1 MNLTGFSVC
10 NNLVNGRLRVFIIT
24 IHWLFFFQ
32 VHDMK
37 DFLQNTLQKTFSIWQ
52 LFLPAVWKA
61 QAGFLSRSRRTIRSS
76 RSCRKPAGEY
86 SNIYNDHF
94 NILISLIENNF
105 CDKSGDVD
113 GNYGNGIDWKRE
125 KIRNIKNDNNEK
137 YNNYPAAATLSLV
150 LDLRDGA
157 LWKILSEI

>member
-1 MNLTGFSVC
+1 MFDLGFLSSLFIGCFSSTWNERHSVKHFAKDILKLTAS
-10 NNLVNGRLRVFIIT
+10 
-24 IHWLFFFQ
+24 
-32 VHDMK
+32 
-37 DFLQNTLQKTFSIWQ
+37 
-52 LFLPAVWKA
+52 LPAVWKA

-125 KIRNIKNDNNEK
+125 KIRDIKNDNNDK
-137 YNNYPAAATLSLV
+137 YNNYPAAAALSLV

-157 LWKILSEI
+157 LCKILSKI

>member
-1 MNLTGFSVC
+1 MVDLEFLSS
-10 NNLVNGRLRVFIIT
+10 LFIDC
-24 IHWLFFFQ
+24 FFFKY
-32 VHDMK
+32 M
-37 DFLQNTLQKTFSIWQ
+37 TGKTFCQTLCKRRSQ
-52 LFLPAVWKA
+52 VDRFFLPAVWKA

-113 GNYGNGIDWKRE
+113 GNYGNGID
-125 KIRNIKNDNNEK
+125 
-137 YNNYPAAATLSLV
+137 
-150 LDLRDGA
+150 
-157 LWKILSEI
+157 

>member
-32 VHDMK
+32 VHEMK
-37 DFLQNTLQKTFSIWQ
+37 YILSNTLQKASKLTA
-52 LFLPAVWKA
+52 FLLAVWKA

-125 KIRNIKNDNNEK
+125 KIRNIKNDNNDK
-137 YNNYPAAATLSLV
+137 YNNYPAAAALSLV

-157 LWKILSEI
+157 LCKILSEI